1 MLKRITR
8 ILSLQFSQTDIFS
21 LDKRYFIVGLVST
34 WLVGM
39 GRYWDNPRANLGQH
53 LGVGSVIYIFVLSAF
68 IWLIVLPFKLKNW
81 SYFRLLT
88 YISLCSIPAIL
99 YAIPVEK
106 FMPLATAKSVNA
118 WFLGIVALWRIL
130 LLFRFLKMYDDLK
143 NDEILTCVLLPIVL
157 IINGLAYLNLEHVVF
172 NIMSGNDAKSAND
185 TSYFIVLVLTIIS
198 WILVLPLLINYFYDI
213 HLRRK
218 KVKTLS
224 ENAED

>member
-8 ILSLQFSQTDIFS
+8 ILSLQFSKEDIFS
-21 LDKRYFIVGLVST
+21 LDKGYFIVGLLST

-68 IWLIVLPFKLKNW
+68 IWLIVFPFKLKNW

-88 YISLCSIPAIL
+88 YVSLCSIPAIL

-106 FMPLATAKSVNA
+106 FMSLATAKSVNA
-118 WFLGIVALWRIL
+118 WFLGIVAVWRIL

-143 NDEILTCVLLPIVL
+143 IDEILICVFLPIVL
-157 IINGLAYLNLEHVVF
+157 IINALAALNLEHVVF
-172 NIMSGNDAKSAND
+172 NIMSGNDTKSAND
-185 TSYFIVLVLTIIS
+185 TSYMVVLVLTIIS
-198 WILVLPLLINYFYDI
+198 WILALPLLISYIFDI
-213 HLRRK
+213 NARRK
-218 KVKTLS
+218 KAKALGENS
-224 ENAED
+224 ED